1 MKRRRTGRVGTELA
15 FPCAR
20 AMRSGAGRRPV
31 LPEDAVLFD
40 GYLPVP
46 IVPRGE
52 LHHPPAGTDRLPDG
66 PPDGCPGPR
75 SAEAVA
81 RRLRQHFDG
90 RLHLPGAI
98 GYDVGRSAWRR
109 DLDQQPLLVAEVADA
124 ADVARAVITAREF
137 DVPVGVQATGHGT
150 IRPTDDGVLLNL
162 SRMAYVDV
170 DPVRATARVGGGAR
184 WGDVVAAAA
193 RFGLAPISGTSS
205 ALGVAGYTLGGGVGW
220 LSRRHGFAADSLLR
234 AEVVTAAGNRLV
246 AGPDDDADLWWALR
260 GGGGNFGV
268 VTELLLRLY
277 PVREVYGGVAYF
289 PGERAGEILAC
300 HRDHAA
306 GLPDELTTAL
316 TLLRLP
322 DAPGVPEPL
331 RDRTVVAVRVCHTGP
346 AAHGRQALAPLL
358 AVAGPPLFGGYA
370 PMTWPETAGLE
381 DPQPGPQ
388 LVREHTDLFRGLS
401 DELIEVLLAEIGG
414 SGTTRSPISVVELR
428 HVGGALGRPLAD
440 GGPSGHRDATYALIA
455 VAPHLRA
462 AELAVARG
470 HMAAFARRL
479 RPYATGGVLL
489 NFLSDPS
496 RTMAAYRPA
505 DLGRLAALKRVYD
518 PENIF
523 HRNHN
528 IPPGP

>member
-1 MKRRRTGRVGTELA
+1 MKRRRTGRMGAELV
-15 FPCAR
+15 FPCSR
-20 AMRSGAGRRPV
+20 AMRSAAGCFPW
-31 LPEDAVLFD
+31 PGEDAGAVD
-40 GYLPVP
+40 GHLPAA
-46 IVPRGE
+46 IVQEGG
-52 LHHPPAGTDRLPDG
+52 LHLPPTGIDRLLGGLPDG
-66 PPDGCPGPR
+66 YPGPR
-75 SAEAVA
+75 SPEAVA
-81 RRLRQHFDG
+81 RRLRHQFDG
-90 RLHLPGAI
+90 RLHLPGAV
-98 GYDVGRSAWRR
+98 GYDAGRLAWRR

-150 IRPTDDGVLLNL
+150 VRPTDDGVLLNL
-162 SRMAYVDV
+162 SRMTYVDI

-193 RFGLAPISGTSS
+193 RFGLAPISGSSS

-234 AEVVTAAGNRLV
+234 AEVVTAAGTRLV
-246 AGPDDDADLWWALR
+246 AGPDDDVDLWWALR

-277 PVREVYGGVAYF
+277 PVGEVFGGVAYF
-289 PGERAGEILAC
+289 PGERAGAILAC

-306 GLPDELTTAL
+306 DLPDELTTAL

-322 DAPGVPEPL
+322 DGPAVPGPL
-331 RDRTVVAVRVCHTGP
+331 RGRTVVALRVCHTGP
-346 AAHGRQALAPLL
+346 VARGRRALAPLL
-358 AVAGPPLFGGYA
+358 AVAGPPLLGGYG
-370 PMTWPETAGLE
+370 PMTWPQTSALD

-388 LVREHTDLFRGLS
+388 IVREHTDLFRAMS
-401 DELIEVLLAEIGG
+401 DELIDVLLAEIGG
-414 SGTTRSPISVVELR
+414 SGASRSPISVIELR
-428 HVGGALGRPLAD
+428 HVGGALARPSAE

-455 VAPHLRA
+455 VAPRLHA
-462 AELAVARG
+462 AQLSVARG

-479 RPYATGGVLL
+479 RPYATRGVLL

-505 DLGRLAALKRVYD
+505 DLGRLAALKRIYD